1 MARFDHFTTRE
12 GDPNIHTHSVVM
24 NVAGSPVT
32 SSRYAAKHLTIEP
45 ERLFQGNSSSAPP
58 TGQHWPPS

>member
-1 MARFDHFTTRE
+1 M
-12 GDPNIHTHSVVM
+12 
-24 NVAGSPVT
+24 AGSPVT